1 MTLATR
7 LGIVEVLDRDGHVRL
22 IVPVTSWPVTIG
34 RAIDC
39 DVVLDDVHAAARHA
53 TVTGAG
59 AAVSAGAD
67 AGGEAGVGD
76 AGGAAGAGETLTLSA
91 GETVN
96 GVRIG
101 KRRIAAQQSVT
112 LAAGDVFQIGNT
124 RLRVRLAS
132 DALAAERPLLPEP
145 RTGLLPLVGMAAALL
160 LWSVAAQWLGSD
172 PGGRYIDYMPL
183 VIGLPIAMVLW
194 AGFWSV
200 GSKLVRHRFDFWR
213 HVRVVLGY
221 SLIMSVMGAA
231 LPLAAF
237 MFGWTF
243 FGRIATL
250 VNMALACAMVLAHLV
265 LILPSYRRG
274 LSVTTAL
281 VFAAGTSLLFVYNYQ
296 KQDRLFSQL
305 YVTTLAPPALRL
317 APAVETSKFL
327 DEVRALKPVLDA
339 HAKDDDDDSEPWSD

>member
-1 MTLATR
+1 MTPVIK
-7 LGIVEVLDRDGHVRL
+7 LGVVEVLDRDGHVRL
-22 IVPVTSWPVTIG
+22 IVPITSWPVTIG

-39 DVVLDDVHAAARHA
+39 DVVLDDAHAAARHA

-59 AAVSAGAD
+59 VSIGAGA
-67 AGGEAGVGD
+67 GSEAG
-76 AGGAAGAGETLTLSA
+76 AGGAGDALTLTA

-96 GVRIG
+96 GVQIG

-145 RTGLLPLVGMAAALL
+145 RSHVLPVVGMAAALL
-160 LWSVAAQWLGSD
+160 LWSLAGQWLGSD
-172 PGGRYIDYMPL
+172 PGGRYIDYLPL
-183 VIGLPIAMVLW
+183 VIGLPIVTVLW

-213 HVRVVLGY
+213 HVRVMLGY
-221 SLIMSVMGAA
+221 SLSMSVVGAM

-250 VNMALACAMVLAHLV
+250 VGVALACAMVLAHLV

-274 LSVTTAL
+274 LSVTMAAL
-281 VFAAGTSLLFVYNYQ
+281 FAAGTSLLLVYNYQ

-317 APAVETSKFL
+317 APAVEPSKFL

-339 HAKDDDDDSEPWSD
+339 HAKDDDDSEGAEFDE

>member
-7 LGIVEVLDRDGHVRL
+7 LGVVEVLDRDGHVRL
-22 IVPVTSWPVTIG
+22 ILPVTSWPVTIG

-39 DVVLDDVHAAARHA
+39 DVVLDDAHAAARHA

-59 AAVSAGAD
+59 VD
-67 AGGEAGVGD
+67 TGD
-76 AGGAAGAGETLTLSA
+76 ALTLTA

-96 GVRIG
+96 GVQMG

-112 LAAGDVFQIGNT
+112 LAPGDVFQIGNT

-145 RTGLLPLVGMAAALL
+145 RSHVLPVVSMAVVLLFWNLAG
-160 LWSVAAQWLGSD
+160 QWLGSD
-172 PGGRYIDYMPL
+172 PGGRYIDYLPL
-183 VIGLPIAMVLW
+183 LIGLPIVTVLW

-213 HVRVVLGY
+213 HVRVLLVY
-221 SLIMSVMGAA
+221 WLIMSAVGVA

-243 FGRIATL
+243 LGRIAAL
-250 VNMALACAMVLAHLV
+250 AGIALACAMVLAHLV

-274 LSVTTAL
+274 LSVTIAAL
-281 VFAAGTSLLFVYNYQ
+281 FVAGTSLWLVYNYQ
-296 KQDRLFSQL
+296 KQDRLFPQL

-327 DEVRALKPVLDA
+327 DEVRALKAVLDG
-339 HAKDDDDDSEPWSD
+339 HAKDDDDNDSEPWSD